1 MVSEIAFGKKI
12 QLMASSLGHR
22 IFRCN
27 RGIGWVGKSI
37 RFSETMKIEVHAGD
51 VLIKKARPLHAG
63 LIDGNGDFIGYSST
77 GKFISVEIKTET
89 GIISPD
95 QITWCD
101 AVNKAGGIAGI
112 VRDEETAFELLS

>member
-1 MVSEIAFGKKI
+1 MKEIELGKKI
-12 QLMASSLGHR
+12 QLMASSLGHS

-27 RGIGWVGKSI
+27 RGIGWVGKAI

-63 LIDGNGDFIGYSST
+63 LVDGNGDFIGYSST

-89 GIISPD
+89 GIIRPD

>member
-1 MVSEIAFGKKI
+1 MVSETAFGKKI

-37 RFSETMKIEVHAGD
+37 RFSEVMKIEVQPGD

-63 LIDGNGDFIGYSST
+63 LVDGNGDYIGYSST
-77 GKFISVEIKTET
+77 GKFISLEIKTDT

-101 AVNKAGGIAGI
+101 AVNHSGGIAGI
-112 VRDEETAFELLS
+112 VRDEEQAFDLLS